1 MSVANVLY
9 NIYARRIPRL
19 YPHPSQCFI
28 KSFLTNPFRGK
39 ISGAKI
45 RFSGAIIG
53 ISGAKMRGKI
63 TVSQNFRGK
72 NRIVESWDFVRGQKF
87 RISGAI
93 PIKYFDR
100 KLLYII

>member
-9 NIYARRIPRL
+9 NIYARPIPR
-19 YPHPSQCFI
+19 
-28 KSFLTNPFRGK
+28 FLPLTKLMFYKEFFPPILFGGQ

-72 NRIVESWDFVRGQKF
+72 NSGFQGQKWDSE
-87 RISGAI
+87 I
-93 PIKYFDR
+93 
-100 KLLYII
+100 